1 MALGTTRVTISWF
14 CVSICFALL
23 VPCMSM
29 SVSND
34 LSVMTNNCRAVVD
47 LCYSSVALGG
57 ECFLTLLNISC
68 IDHSLTH
75 RARHFTLIL
84 YWLLVA
90 LPVLLVVA
98 LRPSGVSRLSLTLA
112 IPIPSMAMS
121 NYLGVM
127 ANNSRTVVHLLRCF
141 FTVGGDDVLALLNI
155 SSVYDNIVLLMA
167 LLALVVYWLLVALLV
182 WLAKALLVVVLVVS
196 ISRFSFSLSFSF
208 TLVVSNMSMRNN
220 LRVMT
225 NNSRAV
231 VDLLRC
237 FLAVLGDNVLTLLH
251 ISSVHHNIILLMASL
266 VIVGLAGSV

>member
-167 LLALVVYWLLVALLV
+167 SLTLGLDGLLVALLM
-182 WLAKALLVVVLVVS
+182 WLAKALKIVVS
-196 ISRFSFSLSFSF
+196 VTRFSFSLSF
-208 TLVVSNMSMRNN
+208 TLTISNMSMRNN

>member
-14 CVSICFALL
+14 CVGICFALL

-47 LCYSSVALGG
+47 LCYSSVTLGG
-57 ECFLTLLNISC
+57 ECFLTLFNISGV
-68 IDHSLTH
+68 DHSLTH

-90 LPVLLVVA
+90 LPVLLVMA
-98 LRPSGVSRLSLTLA
+98 LGPSGVSRLSFSLTLA
-112 IPIPSMAMS
+112 IPIPGVSMS

-141 FTVGGDDVLALLNI
+141 FTVCGDDVLALLNI

-208 TLVVSNMSMRNN
+208 TFVVSNMSMGNN

-251 ISSVHHNIILLMASL
+251 ISSVHHNII
-266 VIVGLAGSV
+266 